1 MQVDGQR
8 FRYSK
13 YAQNIAKDE
22 YCLYQV
28 YEVYLQ
34 REIYLKGKYFKIQR
48 RVKVSQCIR
57 SLMKSNKSF

>member
-28 YEVYLQ
+28 YEVYL
-34 REIYLKGKYFKIQR
+34 
-48 RVKVSQCIR
+48 
-57 SLMKSNKSF
+57 